1 MAIKRYVAVADNTIT
16 NAFESNLATR
26 GTGSNMGAADS
37 LEVFSL
43 YGQVSSSSG
52 LSSELSRILIKFPVS
67 ASEAGVT
74 SIREDRVAGNI
85 PTSGSVKFY
94 LKMYN
99 AEHPFTLARDFQLNI
114 YPASSSWEEGYG
126 LDMEEYKDITYDN
139 TGSNW
144 VAAAGT
150 DAAATA
156 IVTWY
161 AGDRPEAGDT
171 ITIIDAAGVSKA
183 YIAAASQ
190 DLTSDPPTWHASNT
204 TTTQVDS
211 LQNCIESANGHNG
224 SITVSQDATGLIMT
238 LTSST
243 TGEGGNTTIT
253 VAGAT
258 SGQINATNFSGGSS
272 NTPWA
277 TTGGDYRAA
286 YNFTAS
292 FANGWEDLEVEMTP
306 LVERWMQQ
314 SGTTRH
320 FDNYGL
326 LLKLTNAQ
334 EDASVPYYTKKF
346 FARSTEF
353 FFKRP
358 VIEARWD
365 SRTKDDRGNFYYSSS
380 LAPAADNLNT
390 IYLYN
395 YVRGRLVDIP
405 NSASV
410 GTTGSIFVSLY
421 SGSSAPAGAKLLLP
435 AGGGVVAA
443 SDINITGGW
452 VSTGIYSASVAVTA
466 AATPLTKLFDVWH
479 NGAFGAAATLYYTSS
494 IAPLTLAA
502 YNNAPTFEH
511 ITTITNL
518 KSEYSRQEDARLR
531 LYVRQKNWNP
541 NIYNVATSA
550 PPNETIMSASYK
562 IVRMTDELNV
572 ISYGTG
578 SDRHTYLSHDV
589 SGNYLDLDVSLLEA
603 GYAYGI
609 KFGYYNPSIK
619 TWVEQPET
627 FKFRVEE

>member
-16 NAFESNLATR
+16 NAFESNLTTR

-67 ASEAGVT
+67 ASEAGIT

-114 YPASSSWEEGYG
+114 YPASSSWEEGFG
-126 LDMEEYKDITYDN
+126 LDMEEYKDITYN
-139 TGSNW
+139 STGSNW
-144 VAAAGT
+144 DRASSAAA
-150 DAAATA
+150 
-156 IVTWY
+156 W
-161 AGDRPEAGDT
+161 
-171 ITIIDAAGVSKA
+171 
-183 YIAAASQ
+183 
-190 DLTSDPPTWHASNT
+190 
-204 TTTQVDS
+204 
-211 LQNCIESANGHNG
+211 
-224 SITVSQDATGLIMT
+224 
-238 LTSST
+238 T
-243 TGEGGNTTIT
+243 TG
-253 VAGAT
+253 
-258 SGQINATNFSGGSS
+258 SG
-272 NTPWA
+272 
-277 TTGGDYRAA
+277 GGDYRTA

-326 LLKLTNAQ
+326 LLKLTNTQ
-334 EDASVPYYTKKF
+334 ESASVPYYTKKF

-479 NGAFGAAATLYYTSS
+479 NGAFGDAATLYYTSS